1 MKIYVGAGGD
11 AESWSKLGWTCNDLE
26 PAAKMYAPHITIV
39 GPCWSLPSVADA
51 SVDEIMAKGMLEHLT
66 YHEVLASFSEWKRVL
81 KPGGYFTVEVPD
93 VEEYLRQYFAIKADP
108 KLDAEMEAC
117 LFPAPGE
124 PGDFYGVCSGVE
136 RWLRRALW
144 GWQRYPGDEHRSGW
158 TEKILK
164 HYLNQFSPKNE
175 IRRMAY
181 GFDEDAPDAKMR
193 HLWAR
198 AWKE

>member
-11 AESWSKLGWTCNDLE
+11 AEEWSKKGWTCNDLE
-26 PAAKMYAPHITIV
+26 PAAKMYAPHITLI
-39 GPCWSLPSVADA
+39 GPCWDLPVVAGSADQ
-51 SVDEIMAKGMLEHLT
+51 ILAKGMLEHLT
-66 YHEVLASFSEWKRVL
+66 YHDVLRAFSEWHRVL
-81 KPGGYFTVEVPD
+81 KPGGFFDVEVPD
-93 VEEYLRQYFAIKADP
+93 VEEYFRQYFAIKATP
-108 KLDAEMEAC
+108 EKDAQMEAQM
-117 LFPAPGE
+117 FPAPGE
-124 PGDFYGVCSGVE
+124 PGDFYGVCSGAD

-158 TEKILK
+158 TEKLLA
-164 HYLNQFSPKNE
+164 HYLRQFSPKFE

-181 GFDEDAPDAKMR
+181 SFEDDAPDAVMR